1 MIRYLKMSTFICS
14 MKGGDDAGDLT
25 SSCRNTW
32 PEQLLVPA
40 PGSQLLSALS
50 VTPGQMLKR
59 RAKVSYTVLVVIGVV
74 TFNLLH
80 AAKSQRSHRP
90 GQVVHSPF
98 PCSNQ
103 PHLCPPAAL
112 ASLKVFEGVSCY
124 LLWQGFLMLMLDKDL
139 FGALWLADNT
149 LQIHLFCPL
158 LAPILIPTPTLL

>member
-1 MIRYLKMSTFICS
+1 MIRYLKMSTLICS

-74 TFNLLH
+74 TVNLLH

-98 PCSNQ
+98 PRSNQ

-124 LLWQGFLMLMLDKDL
+124 LLWQGFLMLMLDKEAICSICLVL
-139 FGALWLADNT
+139 FG
-149 LQIHLFCPL
+149 
-158 LAPILIPTPTLL
+158 